1 MAAGPKR
8 MRMPRRLCCSAF
20 REGAGSRR
28 FAATEKRHDA
38 GGPLTLRRKQDVW
51 IALALFAAGWGIRL
65 ALASRLEFP
74 PLDDPAFYVQT
85 ARNLAAGRG
94 LVSDV
99 LWSYQFAFPA
109 VTHPSHEYWMPSATL
124 LMAPWIKAFGD
135 SLLIAQLP
143 GTLCG
148 ALLV

>member
-51 IALALFAAGWGIRL
+51 IALGLLAAGWGIRL
-65 ALASRLEFP
+65 ALAARLVFP

-99 LWSYQFAFPA
+99 LWSYSVPFAS
-109 VTHPSHEYWMPSATL
+109 VTHPSHEYWMPLATFL
-124 LMAPWIKAFGD
+124 IAPFLRLWGN
-135 SLLIAQLP
+135 SLWAAQLP
-143 GTLCG
+143 
-148 ALLV
+148 